1 MVKKNNLFIPRFLAF
16 ILDIFI
22 VSTIVSFVSMPFVDY
37 ESINNLS
44 DSASQ
49 IMIDYAEDEIDL
61 DTYISSATSILY
73 RLARKQGILFLA
85 TLFFSIMYFVVYQ
98 FYNKGQTLGKKLF
111 KIKVVS
117 NDFKELTMDNYIY
130 RSFIINSLLIDII
143 IFSLMIFASET
154 IWLIGVGMLEA
165 INYILL
171 FICGFM
177 VIFNKDGRG
186 LHDLL
191 GNTKVIQCR
200 K

>member
-98 FYNKGQTLGKKLF
+98 FYNKGQTLGKNFLKL
-111 KIKVVS
+111 K
-117 NDFKELTMDNYIY
+117 
-130 RSFIINSLLIDII
+130 LLV
-143 IFSLMIFASET
+143 MI
-154 IWLIGVGMLEA
+154 LK
-165 INYILL
+165 N
-171 FICGFM
+171 
-177 VIFNKDGRG
+177 
-186 LHDLL
+186 
-191 GNTKVIQCR
+191 
-200 K
+200 

>member
-1 MVKKNNLFIPRFLAF
+1 MKHPNQAYAPKFLNLLFSLLHLLLNLLYMLVFQDYIVAPFAQ
-16 ILDIFI
+16 IL
-22 VSTIVSFVSMPFVDY
+22 
-37 ESINNLS
+37 
-44 DSASQ
+44 
-49 IMIDYAEDEIDL
+49 
-61 DTYISSATSILY
+61 
-73 RLARKQGILFLA
+73 
-85 TLFFSIMYFVVYQ
+85 VYQ

-154 IWLIGVGMLEA
+154 IWLIGVGMLEV